1 MQRVNNKIAP
11 WGAYAGI
18 ALLAASM
25 GVASA
30 QVQVALANP
39 AHVAK
44 ALSEA
49 AGESA
54 VPIEGPVLGYVFNG
68 VRRTIH
74 PIQGITGAAQVG
86 PAVPSDVTLSA
97 FAASPTHDYALG
109 IEAGSGAAFF
119 LELTPAATT
128 ATALSAI
135 NDGADRIMVSPSGSA
150 AAFYDRQ
157 SRSVQILRG
166 LPEDREVRGPIL
178 LDSLPGLISALAVN
192 DAGDVLL
199 VGISEESGGSL
210 HLAGPSRN
218 LRSVMNAGR
227 VASIAFL
234 PDSNDAVV
242 ADHDRDEVVL
252 IRDVLAAAGTT
263 VLGSARDGIV
273 QPAAVVSSR
282 DGLTVY
288 ATSSRRG
295 EIARMATAG
304 GLPSS
309 IDCDCRPGGLSPLL
323 GNAVFALTDASAAP
337 LFVYDGDRTTNGQPD
352 PLVVFVPPT
361 KSVTQVEPSVSE
373 PRRRPRG
380 RSAR

>member
-1 MQRVNNKIAP
+1 MTLSFGRFRPFSLRV
-11 WGAYAGI
+11 
-18 ALLAASM
+18 LLILLLTILLLLLGTSPL
-25 GVASA
+25 GA
-30 QVQVALANP
+30 QVVSVERMSYSGDIVAPIGFGTGGFLFEARP
-39 AHVAK
+39 A
-44 ALSEA
+44 S
-49 AGESA
+49 
-54 VPIEGPVLGYVFNG
+54 
-68 VRRTIH
+68 
-74 PIQGITGAAQVG
+74 
-86 PAVPSDVTLSA
+86 
-97 FAASPTHDYALG
+97 
-109 IEAGSGAAFF
+109 
-119 LELTPAATT
+119 
-128 ATALSAI
+128 
-135 NDGADRIMVSPSGSA
+135 
-150 AAFYDRQ
+150 
-157 SRSVQILRG
+157 
-166 LPEDREVRGPIL
+166 
-178 LDSLPGLISALAVN
+178 VN

-252 IRDVLAAAGTT
+252 IRNVLAAAGTT

-273 QPAAVVSSR
+273 QPAAVASSR

-295 EIARMATAG
+295 EIARMATVG

-309 IDCDCRPGGLSPLL
+309 IDCDCRPVGLSPLL

-337 LFVYDGDRTTNGQPD
+337 LFVYDSDRTTNGQPD
-352 PLVVFVPPT
+352 PLVVFVPPA

-373 PRRRPRG
+373 PRRVPRG